1 MLPTLPIEALVAGA
15 MVFARLTGML
25 MVMPGFSGLPRIAR
39 MMAAVPL
46 TLVMYPSVAGLA
58 LPADLPLLIWG
69 MVVETALGLAMGALV
84 AFFLAT
90 MSVAGDAI
98 SANIGL
104 NLAQQL
110 DPLTGSNG
118 NTIGTL
124 ANFFG
129 VGLFIVSD
137 THLRCIE
144 VLGASFQSLP
154 PGTFLAPS
162 VAAPVLADAAGT
174 ALRTG
179 AELAGPVVLF
189 SFLIHLAISV
199 LGRMA
204 PNLNLF
210 FSVGIS
216 ANMTGGLAVLMLAF
230 PTMLLAFLPQLDT
243 MVLRLAQLVGV
254 GG

>member
-1 MLPTLPIEALVAGA
+1 
-15 MVFARLTGML
+15 
-25 MVMPGFSGLPRIAR
+25 
-39 MMAAVPL
+39 
-46 TLVMYPSVAGLA
+46 
-58 LPADLPLLIWG
+58 
-69 MVVETALGLAMGALV
+69 
-84 AFFLAT
+84 
-90 MSVAGDAI
+90 
-98 SANIGL
+98 
-104 NLAQQL
+104 
-110 DPLTGSNG
+110 
-118 NTIGTL
+118 
-124 ANFFG
+124 
-129 VGLFIVSD
+129 
-137 THLRCIE
+137 
-144 VLGASFQSLP
+144 
-154 PGTFLAPS
+154 

>member
-25 MVMPGFSGLPRIAR
+25 MVMPGFAGLPRIAR

-58 LPADLPLLIWG
+58 LPTDLPLLIWG
-69 MVVETALGLAMGALV
+69 MMVETALGLVMGALV
-84 AFFLAT
+84 AFVLAT

-110 DPLTGSNG
+110 DPLTNTSG

-144 VLGASFQSLP
+144 VLGESFTSLP

-162 VAAPVLADAAGT
+162 VAAPVLAAAAGT

-216 ANMTGGLAVLMLAF
+216 ANMTGGLTVLMLAF
-230 PTMLLAFLPQLDT
+230 PTMLLAFLPHLDT
-243 MVLRLAQLVGV
+243 LVLRLAQLVGM
-254 GG
+254 GS